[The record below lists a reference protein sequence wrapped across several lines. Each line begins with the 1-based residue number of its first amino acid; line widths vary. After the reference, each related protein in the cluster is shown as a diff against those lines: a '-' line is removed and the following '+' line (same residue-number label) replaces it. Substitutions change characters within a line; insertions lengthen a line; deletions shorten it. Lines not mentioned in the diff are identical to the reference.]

1 MHILLKIIIVIV
13 LGFIQL
19 WGAVP
24 AGLAMGLDPVL
35 TVVGTCIGAIISAM
49 LVIIFGK
56 KFRTWILS
64 KFAKKDKKEQ
74 FGFIERIF
82 HRYGAIGFGFISPL
96 IPGVCIGMAIGIA
109 LGIPA
114 RKLTLWMIIGVFAWT
129 TLLTTLAMLGITV
142 ISSLWRISVI

>member
-1 MHILLKIIIVIV
+1 MDVILKVGVVIL

-49 LVIIFGK
+49 LVIILGK
-56 KFRTWILS
+56 KARTWIVS

-74 FGFIERIF
+74 FGFIERVF
-82 HRYGAIGFGFISPL
+82 HRYGAIGFGLISPL
-96 IPGVCIGMAIGIA
+96 IPGVCVGMAIGIA

-114 RKLTLWMIIGVFAWT
+114 RRLTLWMMIGVFTWT

-142 ISSLWRISVI
+142 ISSLWRI